1 MCFTIGI
8 LSLLQWTVDGRLR
21 IGFFTLRFIP
31 AGDELTFDYQ
41 FQRFGLVHRVCVSLS
56 VCVHV
61 CLTDMHTH
69 RHTDTEQTQ
78 THRHTHTYTRC
89 LPVSVS
95 VCTCMRVLAC
105 VRACIQMYM
114 QKYTCLFNPYLPNTS
129 VNA

>member
-78 THRHTHTYTRC
+78 THTYIHTLSTC
-89 LPVSVS
+89 LCVSVYMYAS
-95 VCTCMRVLAC
+95 ARLCVCVHTNVHAKVHMFV
-105 VRACIQMYM
+105 
-114 QKYTCLFNPYLPNTS
+114 
-129 VNA
+129 